1 MSRKTLMMLIPV
13 SVCLSYLIKTNF
25 ITIKTDTRG
34 QVGSSWM
41 TQGPG
46 ATAVSVGVILN
57 STHQLGTLGY
67 NTALC

>member
-25 ITIKTDTRG
+25 VTIKTDTRG